1 MWWCFVDTF
10 WRSVRLNNKP
20 TDCKTPNVR
29 LHMFVSFRED
39 LPTDDQQQ
47 NIAIIFLHRNNRQHH
62 VHVLYYRI
70 RFNMWL
76 SHQQIS
82 REIYTPCTY
91 LQNYQMKTRRS
102 ARIKACSRDV
112 IKAYLSLR
120 AICLC
125 KKEEHITLA
134 RHKTHQKHEYWSFKR
149 KDF

>member
-1 MWWCFVDTF
+1 
-10 WRSVRLNNKP
+10 
-20 TDCKTPNVR
+20 
-29 LHMFVSFRED
+29 
-39 LPTDDQQQ
+39 
-47 NIAIIFLHRNNRQHH
+47 
-62 VHVLYYRI
+62 
-70 RFNMWL
+70 
-76 SHQQIS
+76 
-82 REIYTPCTY
+82 
-91 LQNYQMKTRRS
+91 MKTRRS